1 MTRAAALLPGRALRL
16 SDRLTGLRPNA
27 RITWQMCTRAEAE
40 ALPDGSLKLRDG
52 KQELLIRK
60 NVPGS
65 WSIVP
70 AELLRD
76 PLESANPGAGMVSF
90 TVPAPESGNVELE
103 VTLTPL

>member
-1 MTRAAALLPGRALRL
+1 M
-16 SDRLTGLRPNA
+16 
-27 RITWQMCTRAEAE
+27 
-40 ALPDGSLKLRDG
+40 PDGSLKLRYG

>member
-1 MTRAAALLPGRALRL
+1 MKKDSAEGAAVFGVVQRVALSHPEV
-16 SDRLTGLRPNA
+16 SV
-27 RITWQMCTRAEAE
+27 
-40 ALPDGSLKLRDG
+40 KFLRDG

-90 TVPAPESGNVELE
+90 TVPAPETGNVELE